1 MTRDEFA
8 ATNEF
13 TSAHDWLFDVLS
25 DLRNYARM
33 NELPALST
41 QLENALLVCAV
52 ELESA
57 IPDESAKKLAIA

>member
-25 DLRNYARM
+25 DLRNYSRM
-33 NELPALST
+33 NDLPALSN

-57 IPDESAKKLAIA
+57 IPQESAKKLAMA

>member
-1 MTRDEFA
+1 MTSDKFA

-13 TSAHDWLFDVLS
+13 TSPHDWLFDVLS

-33 NELPALST
+33 NDMPALSS

-52 ELESA
+52 ELESSVPETA
-57 IPDESAKKLAIA
+57 AKKLMIA